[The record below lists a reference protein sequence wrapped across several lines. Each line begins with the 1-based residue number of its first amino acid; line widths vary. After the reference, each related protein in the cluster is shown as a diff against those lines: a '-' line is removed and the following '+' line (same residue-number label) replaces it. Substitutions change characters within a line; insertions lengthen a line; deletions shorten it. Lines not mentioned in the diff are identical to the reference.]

1 MIIIHLI
8 ESITDSILTNYY
20 EKQWFRLILK
30 IIGFI
35 FVIACMA
42 LVIANI
48 LYFIMQNIENIAIT
62 IGALAFFFSIVLS
75 LLPKKKAKIE
85 PPDSSIIEFNAIT
98 LETTYNLIR
107 KNLCSI
113 IADIADMIK
122 LRKPATLSQMDAPTH
137 YDIVGNAVIYHYLL
151 IKQSDEVDTYNI
163 LGVIQN
169 TIEQRLNNREIDGI
183 TQTHF
188 FYRSQVY
195 PILMVDNVRDLGS
208 CVQVDI
214 AIASEHYLKHRERRI
229 YNNINQFAPINSHDR
244 DF

>member
-8 ESITDSILTNYY
+8 EAIIDSIFASYY
-20 EKQWFRLILK
+20 EKHWFRFILK
-30 IIGFI
+30 IIGSLFI
-35 FVIACMA
+35 AFCMA

-48 LYFIMQNIENIAIT
+48 LYFIIENIENIVVT
-62 IGALAFFFSIVLS
+62 IGAIACFFAVIYSFFQ
-75 LLPKKKAKIE
+75 KKPEKVE
-85 PPDSSIIEFNAIT
+85 QSDSSIIEFNPIT

-113 IADIADMIK
+113 IADVADMIR
-122 LRKPATLSQMDAPTH
+122 LRKPATLSQMDSPTH

-151 IKQSDEVDTYNI
+151 IKQSDEVDPYTI

-169 TIEQRLNNREIDGI
+169 TIEQRLNNGEIDGI

-195 PILMVDNVRDLGS
+195 PSLMVDNVRDLGNY
-208 CVQVDI
+208 VQLDI
-214 AIASEHYLKHRERRI
+214 AIASEQYLKYRERRI
-229 YNNINQFAPINSHDR
+229 YNNMNTSGLNRPGDK